1 MRLGADVIVFS
12 RCCGKDGKRFL
23 SVPNCLVFF
32 LFYHVFLLRLV
43 VVVFFS
49 LSAKK
54 KRRRKV
60 SNLLVVRLRNYSLL
74 VGFSAFISIHFGME
88 GVWL

>member
-23 SVPNCLVFF
+23 SVPNCLVF
-32 LFYHVFLLRLV
+32 YNAFLLRLV

-54 KRRRKV
+54 KGGEKCQ
-60 SNLLVVRLRNYSLL
+60 
-74 VGFSAFISIHFGME
+74 IC
-88 GVWL
+88 

>member
-23 SVPNCLVFF
+23 SVPNCFVFL
-32 LFYHVFLLRLV
+32 LFYDAFLLRLV

-54 KRRRKV
+54 KKV
-60 SNLLVVRLRNYSLL
+60 SNLLVVRLRKYSLL

-88 GVWL
+88 GGWP